1 MVHFVQNPRGWLAGR
16 IFGFLISV
24 GAFLFLDFAF
34 NKETTVASEKG
45 WVLGFSLT
53 QVLLNSLS
61 ILLCLTGP
69 LIRSMFRFL
78 QGKVGSGL
86 EHVSL

>member
-1 MVHFVQNPRGWLAGR
+1 MVHSVQNPRGWLAGR

-34 NKETTVASEKG
+34 NKETIVASEKG

-53 QVLLNSLS
+53 KF
-61 ILLCLTGP
+61 C
-69 LIRSMFRFL
+69 
-78 QGKVGSGL
+78 
-86 EHVSL
+86 